1 MVYMSTSLYR
11 AATYAGYP
19 LIAAYLAY
27 RKARGKEDLERFPER
42 MGIAGHPRPEGR
54 LIWIHGASVGE
65 TLSMLPLVRKIEETY
80 PDLNILVTSGTVT
93 SARLMEQRLGGKA
106 FHQYIP
112 IDCMPQ
118 VRRFVDYWKPDAA
131 FWLESEFWPN
141 ILSVIAEKNIPLVL
155 LNGRVSDR
163 SFKRWRSMPGFAKQ
177 IQELFVKSFGQTQ
190 EDADRLKVLGAKD
203 TACVGNIKFAAG
215 ELPYDAGEMKRLE
228 KQTAGRSVWTAA
240 STHAGEEGFIAA
252 AHKEIKHDIPGL
264 LTVLA
269 PRHPNRGN
277 EVEDLLK
284 AAGLKVARR
293 SRKEDITPETDVYLA
308 DTIGE
313 MGLFYR
319 LGAAAFVG
327 GSLIPFGGQNIIEPA
342 RLKKAVLCGPYM
354 MNFKEIVA
362 RAQAADALIS
372 VPDAQGL
379 TENVKL
385 LLTDKKLLAEK
396 QKNALAF
403 ATAEANVLER
413 LVPALEPYLSFK
425 D

>member
-1 MVYMSTSLYR
+1 MSTSLYR

-42 MGIAGHPRPEGR
+42 MGFAGHPRPEGR
-54 LIWIHGASVGE
+54 LVWIHGASVGE
-65 TLSMLPLVRKIEETY
+65 TLSMLPLVRKIQETY

-93 SARLMEQRLGGKA
+93 SARLMGQRLDGKA

-118 VRRFVDYWKPDAA
+118 VRRFVEYWKPDAA

-163 SFKRWRSMPGFAKQ
+163 SFKRWRRMPGFARQ

-190 EDADRLKVLGAKD
+190 EDADRLKALGARD

-215 ELPYDAGEMKRLE
+215 ELPCDAEEMKRLE

-240 STHAGEEGFIAA
+240 STHAGEEGFVAA
-252 AHKEIKHDIPGL
+252 AHAEIKKDIPSL

-269 PRHPNRGN
+269 PRHPNRAD
-277 EVEDLLK
+277 EVEGLMK

-319 LGAAAFVG
+319 LGEAAFVG
-327 GSLIPFGGQNIIEPA
+327 GSLIEFGGQNIIEPA

-354 MNFKEIVA
+354 MNFREITA
-362 RAQAADALIS
+362 RAKAADALIQ
-372 VPDAQGL
+372 VADGKAL
-379 TENVKL
+379 TENVRL

-413 LVPALEPYLSFK
+413 LMPELEPYLAFK